1 MEKEGQERADSKFSF
16 DDFVRFYTDGDFSLV
31 TPEFKAEMDEYE
43 AFYDEYISF
52 MQKYMS
58 GSSNIIDMF
67 EDYGEM
73 IKRLEKWDEE
83 IDTVDE
89 SKLTPADDAYFVL
102 CYHSNC

>member
-1 MEKEGQERADSKFSF
+1 
-16 DDFVRFYTDGDFSLV
+16 
-31 TPEFKAEMDEYE
+31 MDEYE
-43 AFYDEYISF
+43 AFYGEYISF
-52 MQKYMS
+52 MKKYMS

-83 IDTVDE
+83 IDAVDE